1 MSFLLACM
9 LVFVLAAYAATDSV
23 TPSRSIIDGETLV
36 SSDETFEL
44 GFFSPGSSTK
54 RYLGI
59 WYKFSPETVVWI
71 ANREAPLLDHYGAL
85 NVTKEGTIILL
96 HKKTEM
102 IWSSSRIKTAENP
115 VMQLLDSGNLVVKDG
130 NDSGSTNFLW
140 QSFDLPSDTL
150 LPMMKLGKNFITGMN
165 WSLSSWKSP
174 DDPAPGRFMALID
187 PQGFPQLV
195 VRNGSET
202 FYRGGSWNGER
213 FTGTPDLK
221 QIESANLFKFEFV
234 LNRSEVYYKG
244 EPYPALISRLAVNQS
259 GFLERFVRTKQSQ
272 SWLEIYFAPRDEC
285 DYYAVCGAYA
295 SCNTNN
301 SPQLCTCLDGFEPK
315 YPKEWDHLKWS
326 GGCTRMTTLACR
338 DSVFTKYTGLKLP
351 DTSNSSF
358 DTNMS
363 LKECQAECS
372 KNCSC
377 TAYANSDIR
386 NGGSG
391 CLLWFGGLIDMRIY
405 IDGGQ
410 DLYVRMANSTLGHL
424 VVRKNSS
431 KNKEVAIIVI
441 PIILIGLVWVGIVF
455 YLRWKKLTKRVEGG
469 KDDMELP
476 VFDLDT
482 IVKATDN
489 FSDSNKLGQGGF
501 GPVHKG
507 TLPGGQEIAV
517 KRLSKSSGQ
526 GSEEFKN
533 EVVLIA
539 KLQHRN
545 LVRLLGCSVQGDE
558 KMLIYE
564 YMPNKSLDYFIFDQT
579 KGKILDWRRRMH
591 IIDGI
596 ARGLLYLHQ
605 DSRLRIIHRDLKA
618 SNVLLDNDM
627 CPKISDFGLARTIW
641 GDQTEANTNKV
652 VGTYGY
658 MPPEYAVDGL
668 FSIKSDVFSFG
679 VLVLEIIS
687 GKKNRG
693 FFHPDHCHNLV
704 GHAWKLWMEL
714 KPLQFVDRNLG
725 DCFMVSEV
733 LRSIHVGLLCVQK
746 RPEDRPNMSSV
757 VLMLGSEN
765 PLPQP
770 KLPGFFTERS
780 LPESESHSSTLHEL
794 ASVNGVTISM
804 LEAR

>member
-1 MSFLLACM
+1 MKIGKNLKTGLEWSLSSWKSSNDPSSGSIQRLLWTESSAWTILYASPTNECENYGKCGVNGICRLSISSKATLVTCFQTCM
-9 LVFVLAAYAATDSV
+9 LVFILAAYAATDSI
-23 TPSRSIIDGETLV
+23 TPGRSIIDGETLV

-96 HKKTEM
+96 HMKTEM
-102 IWSSSRIKTAENP
+102 IWSSSRIRTAENP

-130 NDSGSTNFLW
+130 NDSGSANFLW

-174 DDPAPGRFMALID
+174 DDPAPGRFTALID

-234 LNRSEVYYKG
+234 LNRNEVYYKG

-295 SCNTNN
+295 SCNTYN
-301 SPQLCTCLDGFEPK
+301 SPLLCTCLDGFEPK

-338 DSVFTKYTGLKLP
+338 DSVFTKYNGLKLP

-410 DLYVRMANSTLGHL
+410 DLYVRMANSTLGNL

-441 PIILIGLVWVGIVF
+441 PIILIGLVWGGIVF
-455 YLRWKKLTKRVEGG
+455 YLRWKKLTKR
-469 KDDMELP
+469 
-476 VFDLDT
+476 
-482 IVKATDN
+482 
-489 FSDSNKLGQGGF
+489 DSNKLGQGGF

-507 TLPGGQEIAV
+507 TLPGGQEIAECWVVVRV
-517 KRLSKSSGQ
+517 KRVHGFQGLNIEGQLCVRAEGKIQPERVMGFTIGNRNAAEEPVAQLLDSGSFVVKDRNDSDPESFLWQSFDYPCDTFLPGMKIGRNIVAGLDWHQSSWK
-526 GSEEFKN
+526 SEEDPAP
-533 EVVLIA
+533 VYDYCGSHA
-539 KLQHRN
+539 S
-545 LVRLLGCSVQGDE
+545 CSTDESPPCNCLEGFVQ
-558 KMLIYE
+558 
-564 YMPNKSLDYFIFDQT
+564 
-579 KGKILDWRRRMH
+579 
-591 IIDGI
+591 
-596 ARGLLYLHQ
+596 
-605 DSRLRIIHRDLKA
+605 
-618 SNVLLDNDM
+618 
-627 CPKISDFGLARTIW
+627 
-641 GDQTEANTNKV
+641 
-652 VGTYGY
+652 
-658 MPPEYAVDGL
+658 
-668 FSIKSDVFSFG
+668 
-679 VLVLEIIS
+679 
-687 GKKNRG
+687 
-693 FFHPDHCHNLV
+693 
-704 GHAWKLWMEL
+704 
-714 KPLQFVDRNLG
+714 
-725 DCFMVSEV
+725 
-733 LRSIHVGLLCVQK
+733 
-746 RPEDRPNMSSV
+746 RPES
-757 VLMLGSEN
+757 
-765 PLPQP
+765 
-770 KLPGFFTERS
+770 PGDLVPVWFFYGCIRS
-780 LPESESHSSTLHEL
+780 GRCC
-794 ASVNGVTISM
+794 V
-804 LEAR
+804 

>member
-1 MSFLLACM
+1 MERKSTGGFGMSFLSACM
-9 LVFVLAAYAATDSV
+9 LVFILAAYAATDSI
-23 TPSRSIIDGETLV
+23 TPGRSIIDGETLV

-96 HKKTEM
+96 HMKTEM
-102 IWSSSRIKTAENP
+102 IWSSSRIRTAENP

-130 NDSGSTNFLW
+130 NDSGSANFLW

-174 DDPAPGRFMALID
+174 DDPAPGRFTALID

-234 LNRSEVYYKG
+234 LNRNEVYYKG

-295 SCNTNN
+295 SCNTYN
-301 SPQLCTCLDGFEPK
+301 SPLLCTCLDGFEPK

-338 DSVFTKYTGLKLP
+338 DSVFTKYNGLKLP

-410 DLYVRMANSTLGHL
+410 DLYVRMANSTLGNL

-441 PIILIGLVWVGIVF
+441 PIILIGLVWGGIVF

-482 IVKATDN
+482 IMKATDN

-517 KRLSKSSGQ
+517 KRLSKTLALNATTPEQSIKDGETLVSTSGTFEMGFFRYLGIWYKKVSTGTVSFDYPCDTFLPGMKIGRNIVAGLDWHQSSWK
-526 GSEEFKN
+526 SEEDPAP
-533 EVVLIA
+533 VA
-539 KLQHRN
+539 APMS
-545 LVRLLGCSVQGDE
+545 LLHV
-558 KMLIYE
+558 I
-564 YMPNKSLDYFIFDQT
+564 
-579 KGKILDWRRRMH
+579 
-591 IIDGI
+591 
-596 ARGLLYLHQ
+596 
-605 DSRLRIIHRDLKA
+605 
-618 SNVLLDNDM
+618 
-627 CPKISDFGLARTIW
+627 
-641 GDQTEANTNKV
+641 
-652 VGTYGY
+652 
-658 MPPEYAVDGL
+658 
-668 FSIKSDVFSFG
+668 
-679 VLVLEIIS
+679 
-687 GKKNRG
+687 
-693 FFHPDHCHNLV
+693 
-704 GHAWKLWMEL
+704 AWKGLCR
-714 KPLQFVDRNLG
+714 DRNLPGIWFQYGSFMGVFAQDAVVCDGG
-725 DCFMVSEV
+725 D
-733 LRSIHVGLLCVQK
+733 R
-746 RPEDRPNMSSV
+746 
-757 VLMLGSEN
+757 
-765 PLPQP
+765 
-770 KLPGFFTERS
+770 FFKKT
-780 LPESESHSSTLHEL
+780 
-794 ASVNGVTISM
+794 GQ
-804 LEAR
+804 